1 MICFLAAWHVVVHRE
16 ATVESTVAA
25 VTLGQ
30 LLVLLLLLM
39 KISFKP
45 VASFLSYRLGQSPL
59 HHGPLIP
66 SWRRDSN
73 SANIV
78 AVTIFFGHKSIFFFW
93 LVISWL
99 KMNPLSSTGSGSA
112 GASECLCRSGKRS
125 HFGLKLQ
132 QFCDPMFSSA
142 KAHRDPRKITET
154 FIYEFLPLSLQ
165 I

>member
-78 AVTIFFGHKSIFFFW
+78 AVTIFFGHKSIFFF
-93 LVISWL
+93 L
-99 KMNPLSSTGSGSA
+99 TGNFLA
-112 GASECLCRSGKRS
+112 QNEPTFFHWQWECWSVGVFMQIR
-125 HFGLKLQ
+125 Q
-132 QFCDPMFSSA
+132 A
-142 KAHRDPRKITET
+142 KSFWIEIATI
-154 FIYEFLPLSLQ
+154 L
-165 I
+165 